1 MELKERIKRVAI
13 YLRKSRNNE
22 GEETEE
28 TLAKHRKRLLDI
40 AEKTTGKLSCSK
52 KLAVQWMKIDRSIKN
67 DMRN

>member
-1 MELKERIKRVAI
+1 MEHEHRIRQVAK

-40 AEKTTGKLSCSK
+40 SEKNNSEIKLFQEV
-52 KLAVQWMKIDRSIKN
+52 AFQWMKID
-67 DMRN
+67 

>member
-1 MELKERIKRVAI
+1 MEAKKRIKRVAV

-40 AEKTTGKLSCSK
+40 AEKTTGRANYFK
-52 KLAVQWMKIDRSIKN
+52 KSEVQWMKIDQSIKK
-67 DMRN
+67 